1 MELLASIAG
10 RAPFSLSTRA
20 LVIAVALALVA
31 TTTRAEA
38 VHATVPPALIDA
50 AVRADV
56 AARANVSEDA
66 VTIARTA
73 PVTWT
78 DGCLGVYTPQTACTL
93 ALVDGFAIWAVAG
106 GAGYRYHSDLTT
118 IVFFSADGID
128 PASIGVAPLPEGA
141 LPRDDHTGQILSG
154 SIPVAGGFGLIVFGG
169 GSYDQLL
176 SASGCP
182 AATARFWVTD
192 AEGNFVILVP
202 ASAVASVNAGFDAL
216 FAGFIGPLTPLIGTC
231 PPA

>member
-31 TTTRAEA
+31 TTTRTEA

-128 PASIGVAPLPEGA
+128 PASIGVAPLPGRRRCRGTTTPGRSSPAASPWRAASASSSSAAGA
-141 LPRDDHTGQILSG
+141 TTSCSPRPTAPPRPRASG
-154 SIPVAGGFGLIVFGG
+154 SRTPR
-169 GSYDQLL
+169 
-176 SASGCP
+176 
-182 AATARFWVTD
+182 AT
-192 AEGNFVILVP
+192 
-202 ASAVASVNAGFDAL
+202 S
-216 FAGFIGPLTPLIGTC
+216 
-231 PPA
+231 